1 MRNTNGILGFK
12 LFVAMVCFSVSFVFS
27 QTTSIEYLIVAGG
40 GGASGG

>member
-1 MRNTNGILGFK
+1 MKNIFLITF
-12 LFVAMVCFSVSFVFS
+12 CFSVSFVFS